1 MHEYY
6 EAEQIHQADG
16 GIVTMGCDPLR
27 DLLAEI
33 LTRVPASTV
42 DSVFEKCIYLMPQLR
57 ERGCFI
63 PNRVISGKHIILFPE
78 ELLSWPKD
86 EQIYVVLH
94 ETAHYVLKHKS
105 PLEDRNLDYQ
115 RQEREA
121 DAMVDKWFV
130 AWSKGAKVE

>member
-1 MHEYY
+1 MPEYY
-6 EAEQIHQADG
+6 TMEQIHHADG
-16 GIVTMGCDPLR
+16 GLVTMGCDPLR
-27 DLLAEI
+27 NLLADI
-33 LTRVPASTV
+33 LTRVPVSTV
-42 DSVFEKCIYLMPQLR
+42 DSVFGDCVYLMPQLQ

-105 PLEDRNLDYQ
+105 PLEDKNLDYQ

-121 DAMVDKWFV
+121 DALVDKWFLE
-130 AWSKGAKVE
+130 WSRKVKSE